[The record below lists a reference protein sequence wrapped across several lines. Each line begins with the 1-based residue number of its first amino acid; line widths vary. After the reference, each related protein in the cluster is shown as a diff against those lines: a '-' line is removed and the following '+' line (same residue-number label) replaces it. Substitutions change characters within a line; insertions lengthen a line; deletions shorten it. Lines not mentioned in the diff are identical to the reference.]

1 VRWFLGTSVPWF
13 LGIRLPGSPEEPRN
27 RGTEEPRAILAAL
40 ATFLLFGCA
49 TPRPPDAKPV
59 PAVVATDAAAE
70 WEQLVQKRR
79 EFTGAQSY
87 VRMRVVA
94 RGRTDSFKAQL
105 AVDAAGHALITGY
118 TPLGTTAFSLYDD
131 GESVL
136 FLDHISR
143 AWWRGAAEQL
153 QQIVETPVSAIR
165 PVDLAFLMIGLPAS
179 VPAVESL
186 PPATLPCPSG
196 GCSEPAGAI
205 LRSDGRISYLV
216 TARGLAAA
224 AVRRGLNVV
233 RSDFDPPSYPPLHLV
248 IRRFDES
255 GTVQEEID
263 LQHLDLVS
271 TAEPIKPPEV
281 PSGYAMAVGSRQ

>member
-1 VRWFLGTSVPWF
+1 M
-13 LGIRLPGSPEEPRN
+13 
-27 RGTEEPRAILAAL
+27 ILAAL
-40 ATFLLFGCA
+40 AALLIIACA
-49 TPRPPDAKPV
+49 TPRPPDARPV
-59 PAVVATDAAAE
+59 AAVVATDASAE

-105 AVDAAGHALITGY
+105 AVDAVGHALITGY

-136 FLDHISR
+136 FLDHINR
-143 AWWRGAAEQL
+143 AWWRGAPEQL
-153 QQIVETPVSAIR
+153 QQIMETPVSAIR

-179 VPAVESL
+179 VPSGQSQSPEA
-186 PPATLPCPSG
+186 LPCPAG

-205 LRSDGRISYLV
+205 VRSDGRISYLV
-216 TARGLAAA
+216 TASGLAAA
-224 AVRRGLNVV
+224 AARRGLNVV
-233 RSDFDPPSYPPLHLV
+233 RSDFNPPSYPPQHLV
-248 IRRFDES
+248 IRRFDEA
-255 GTVQEEID
+255 GAVQEEID

-271 TAEPIKPPEV
+271 TAEPIKAPEV
-281 PSGYAMAVGSRQ
+281 PAGYVSKAVGSRQ